1 MTQQLEK
8 ASPPAPEGA
17 DADGLQALEQARALE
32 RTGAEQKAQAA
43 VLEAKAAELQA
54 REAAVKKTQTE
65 QAAQAIAVELAVDA
79 TPLLKYTDGTPEAM
93 RELAKSLTKKAAPVV
108 ASSFAPDSG
117 RGGGALVGDAVI
129 EQAYI
134 DNPNPETRK
143 AYEGVRAR
151 KGW

>member
-1 MTQQLEK
+1 MTQQLKE
-8 ASPPAPEGA
+8 APPTAPEGS
-17 DADGLQALEQARALE
+17 DGDELQVMERARAVE
-32 RTGAEQKAQAA
+32 RTAAEQKVTAAAQ
-43 VLEAKAAELQA
+43 EAKNAELQG
-54 REAAVKKTQTE
+54 REAAIRKAQTE
-65 QAAQAIAVELAVDA
+65 QAAQAIAAELAVDA

-93 RELAKSLTKKAAPVV
+93 RELAKSLAKKVAPAAAP
-108 ASSFAPDSG
+108 SFVPDSG
-117 RGGGALVGDAVI
+117 RAAGALVGDAVI